1 MYRRRG
7 GQWDGLLLDCMTG
20 ADRRQGAERCERFE
34 GGTMSRPRVGLLVT
48 CLVDFFRPEVG
59 FASIRLLQ
67 AAGCEVVVPE
77 IQTCCGQPAWNSGD
91 RDSSRELALAILD
104 AFDGFDAV
112 VAPSGSCIGMLRQY
126 PAVLGEDHPR
136 HDDAVA
142 LAARAHELTSFLV
155 DERGHHGAGPV
166 APMAGPVTYHDACSG
181 LRELGVR
188 DQPRT
193 LLAAAGVSI
202 QEMDGAT
209 VCCGFGGTFCIKYP
223 EISGAMVDDKV
234 ASIERSGA
242 ATVVAGDLGCLLNI
256 EGRLARLGKPIRA
269 RHVAEVLMGADDAV
283 EKPA

>member
-1 MYRRRG
+1 
-7 GQWDGLLLDCMTG
+7 
-20 ADRRQGAERCERFE
+20 
-34 GGTMSRPRVGLLVT
+34 MSRRRVGLLVT

-59 FASIRLLQ
+59 FASIRLLE

-91 RDSSRELALAILD
+91 RDSSQVLALAIID
-104 AFDGFDAV
+104 AFAGLDAV

-126 PAVLGEDHPR
+126 PAVLGDSHPR
-136 HDDAVA
+136 HADAVG
-142 LAARAHELTSFLV
+142 LAGRCHELTSFLV
-155 DERGHHGAGPV
+155 DELGYRGGGKVQPGD
-166 APMAGPVTYHDACSG
+166 GPVTYHDACAG
-181 LRELGVR
+181 LRELGIR

-202 QEMDGAT
+202 REMDGAT

-242 ATVVAGDLGCLLNI
+242 TTVVAGDLGCLLNI
-256 EGRLARLGKPIRA
+256 EGRLARLGKPVRV
-269 RHVAEVLMGADDAV
+269 RHIVELLGAERLGADLNVPEASA
-283 EKPA
+283 EQRP